1 MGGQKAK
8 TQRYLAEKTSQYS
21 KNICAHKLY
30 CNDHFINFSRLNKKL
45 TGMRKRLQ
53 NHTLKK

>member
-8 TQRYLAEKTSQYS
+8 TQRYLAEKHLNIQ
-21 KNICAHKLY
+21 KICAHKLY